1 MTSATVRT
9 GGRRPH
15 GAGIRR
21 GQTAAG
27 LLFTAPAVIL
37 LVVFLVVPILMALW
51 VSVSDWGGR
60 GSPFSAG
67 VDFVGLKN
75 YAAIT
80 SGGGLA
86 ESDFGTSL
94 RNNLWYVLLVVPL
107 QTVLALAL
115 ASLVNTRILRGRGF
129 FRTAFY
135 FPSVTSSVAITV
147 LWFFLFNPSGAVN
160 ALLGLIGIK
169 GPNWP
174 ADADGVLHDLL
185 GLVGVQSPPAFLANG
200 GFLGITWWDWLAGP
214 SVGMLIIIS
223 LAVFTTSGTF
233 MLLFIAALQNLSQEV
248 EEAAMVDGASAW
260 QRFRLVTLPQLRP
273 TLFTVLTLG
282 LIGTWQ
288 VFDQVY
294 TGSKGDPGKTTLT
307 PAYLSYQAGFIN
319 QQWGQAAA
327 IAFVLFAIIVVL
339 TLFQRWVL
347 RERGVSKRRMRRNG
361 FTPGDD
367 GRYRTADRTLTAAA
381 IAGGVADRR
390 GGGGD
395 L

>member
-1 MTSATVRT
+1 MTSATIRAGR
-9 GGRRPH
+9 GG
-15 GAGIRR
+15 GIRR

-27 LLFTAPAVIL
+27 YLFTAPAAIL

-60 GSPFSAG
+60 GSPFSPT
-67 VDFVGLKN
+67 VRFVGLDN

-86 ESDFGTSL
+86 ESDFGTAL
-94 RNNLWYVLLVVPL
+94 RNNLWYVVLVVPL
-107 QTVLALAL
+107 QTALAL
-115 ASLVNTRILRGRGF
+115 LLATLVNARILRGRGF

-160 ALLGLIGIK
+160 ALLGLVGIQ

-174 ADADGVLHDLL
+174 ADASGVLHDLL
-185 GLVGVQSPPAFLANG
+185 AVVGVHSAPGLLTG
-200 GFLGITWWDWLAGP
+200 SGFLGITWWDWLAGP
-214 SVGMLIIIS
+214 SVGMLILIS
-223 LAVFTTSGTF
+223 MAVFTTSGTF
-233 MLLFIAALQNLSQEV
+233 MLLFIAALQNLPQEV
-248 EEAAMVDGASAW
+248 DEAAMVDGASGW

-307 PAYLSYQAGFIN
+307 PAFLSYQAGFVN
-319 QQWGQAAA
+319 QHWGEAAA
-327 IAFVLFAIIVVL
+327 IAFILFAIIVIL
-339 TLFQRWVL
+339 TVVQRFVL
-347 RERGVSKRRMRRNG
+347 RERGVSRRRMRRNG
-361 FTPGDD
+361 FTPGPD
-367 GRYRTADRTLTAAA
+367 GRYGPADRTLTAAA
-381 IAGGVADRR
+381 IAGGAADRR
-390 GGGGD
+390 QSEENR
-395 L
+395 